1 MSTTSPYDAVED
13 LLLRAMAIED
23 RQVRRRWAEE
33 LLQGQ
38 PEKLAELL
46 SLTEAADRPAW
57 FDRPLKPL
65 VQAIGES
72 QSRMGSRIGPY
83 QLIEQIGAG
92 GMGHVYLARQS
103 SPVQRLVALKLL
115 QRNPTDAHAFERFRR
130 EQQVLASLEHP
141 NIAHIFDAGS
151 ADSGDAF
158 LAMEYVQGSQL
169 IDHCSAQRLGI
180 RQRIDLMIQCCK
192 AIQHAHQKGIIHRD
206 IKPSNVL

>member
-72 QSRMGSRIGPY
+72 QSRIGSRIGPY

-103 SPVQRLVALKLL
+103 SP
-115 QRNPTDAHAFERFRR
+115 
-130 EQQVLASLEHP
+130 
-141 NIAHIFDAGS
+141 
-151 ADSGDAF
+151 
-158 LAMEYVQGSQL
+158 
-169 IDHCSAQRLGI
+169 
-180 RQRIDLMIQCCK
+180 
-192 AIQHAHQKGIIHRD
+192 
-206 IKPSNVL
+206 